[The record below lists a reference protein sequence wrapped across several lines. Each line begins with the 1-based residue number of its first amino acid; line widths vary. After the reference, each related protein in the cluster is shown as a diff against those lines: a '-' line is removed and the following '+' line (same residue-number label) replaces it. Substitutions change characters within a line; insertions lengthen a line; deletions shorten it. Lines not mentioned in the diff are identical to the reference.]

1 MFNSKRRRI
10 RELELEVAAEKA
22 STWMM
27 DKVVEMLIGQNK
39 QLHDR
44 LLARSLPEL
53 KTYTSLDDGVPSA
66 QVRATR
72 PEEDDLNAGEVLD
85 VE

>member
-10 RELELEVAAEKA
+10 KELELEVATMKGISLATDRIIA
-22 STWMM
+22 AVMQ
-27 DKVVEMLIGQNK
+27 QNE

-44 LLARSLPEL
+44 LIARSLPEL
-53 KTYTSLDDGVPSA
+53 KTYTGDDGIPSA
-66 QVRATR
+66 TR
-72 PEEDDLNAGEVLD
+72 RSLPAEADELNAGEVLD